1 MKETSLLR
9 RFRWPL
15 FIAIFSSAHVA
26 GLAYLYGDT
35 KTAGTAFTIVL
46 CFACITVVFN
56 TIDEQREND
65 RSRDNVMGEIMPPQE
80 ETEGGVG

>member
-1 MKETSLLR
+1 MNETSLLR

-26 GLAYLYGDT
+26 GLAYLYGDS
-35 KTAGTAFTIVL
+35 KTAGTAFTIAL

-56 TIDEQREND
+56 SIDEQKEND
-65 RSRDNVMGEIMPPQE
+65 RSGDNVMGKIMPPQE
-80 ETEGGVG
+80 KTEGGMG

>member
-15 FIAIFSSAHVA
+15 FILTWGAAQ
-26 GLAYLYGDT
+26 L
-35 KTAGTAFTIVL
+35 AGTAWYYKDTHMALIGFVAFIVFGCTAATL
-46 CFACITVVFN
+46 N
-56 TIDEQREND
+56 WIDETNEND

-80 ETEGGVG
+80 ETEGGMG

>member
-15 FIAIFSSAHVA
+15 FLLTWGGAQ
-26 GLAYLYGDT
+26 L
-35 KTAGTAFTIVL
+35 AGTAFYYHDKQMTQVGIVIFFL
-46 CFACITVVFN
+46 GAAAAVCFN

-65 RSRDNVMGEIMPPQE
+65 RSRDNVMGEILPPQE
-80 ETEGGVG
+80 ETERGMG